1 MYFAKCFE
9 VNTEET
15 FTGKEDTSGL
25 LRLDLPKQPADL
37 AAGIESDLTA
47 HRNELEHLNSV
58 STGPVS
64 FLGQNSTGQDLKM
77 HCQNKA
83 EFKVMSLA
91 KVKTAE
97 SGTHHV
103 LNQNSPACKL
113 EMQFMVEL
121 NHHQ

>member
-1 MYFAKCFE
+1 MK
-9 VNTEET
+9 
-15 FTGKEDTSGL
+15 
-25 LRLDLPKQPADL
+25 
-37 AAGIESDLTA
+37 SDLTA

-58 STGPVS
+58 PAGPAS
-64 FLGQNSTGQDLKM
+64 FQGLNSTGQDVKT

-97 SGTHHV
+97 SGTRRV
-103 LNQNSPACKL
+103 LNQNSPAYKL
-113 EMQFMVEL
+113 EMQFMMEL